1 MLRVFEF
8 RAKVCV
14 ALFAFVDF
22 SKLFTKKEMGVE
34 KLAKNWGLRRY
45 DEEMRYTINDGIM

>member
-45 DEEMRYTINDGIM
+45 VRKCAILSSMV

>member
-1 MLRVFEF
+1 
-8 RAKVCV
+8 
-14 ALFAFVDF
+14 
-22 SKLFTKKEMGVE
+22 MGVE